1 MKQHPAKPQYRIG
14 ATRLTA
20 RGAEG
25 CGVDCVDDA
34 CIAPIHS
41 ADAKDSRPRCLCKYP
56 NPPMYLSAFGGRFVI
71 KRMPGTGYLHH
82 PHCLHYQPPA
92 DPPFS
97 VDSGANSRRAVEDPF
112 ILKLAFHLN
121 KRPSQAAPSAASD
134 CPRKTALR
142 PAAPQGISL
151 IALLRLIWHSA
162 ELDRWNPAFAGRRHW
177 WTVRNRLR
185 AAATRIQVNKVPL
198 PDRLY
203 IPETFRLDQNL
214 AIANRQRAFLRPF
227 CAGRREGR
235 ELVLIIA
242 EIKAITPARYGFRLT
257 CKHAPQLAVFIDQKS
272 LKVLRKRY
280 ASLLALHQAQPNSHL
295 MMIATA
301 GVTRQDAVCIEQSA
315 LMLVTRH
322 WLPCESDAEARLLEA
337 LVLGQRRFFRNF
349 DPSRYDGP
357 IGQDEGIVTL
367 LLTDTRPPTALLI
380 GDRFAHRTSEQALA
394 TCKSLTGLPCR
405 IWQPIDE
412 IWPDLP
418 PIDPGGEP
426 A

>member
-1 MKQHPAKPQYRIG
+1 MKQHPGKPQYRIG

-34 CIAPIHS
+34 CIVPTHS
-41 ADAKDSRPRCLCKYP
+41 ADAKDTRPRCLCKHP
-56 NPPMYLSAFGGRFVI
+56 NPPMYLSTCAGRFFI

-82 PHCLHYQPPA
+82 PNCLHYQPPA
-92 DPPFS
+92 EPPFYAG
-97 VDSGANSRRAVEDPF
+97 SGANSRRAVENPV

-121 KRPSQAAPSAASD
+121 KRPSQPGPSAASD
-134 CPRKTALR
+134 CPRKNAVR

-151 IALLRLIWHSA
+151 MALLKLIWHSA
-162 ELDRWNPAFAGRRHW
+162 ELDRWHPAFAGRRHW

-185 AAATRIQVNKVPL
+185 AAARRIQVNRVPL
-198 PDRLY
+198 LDRLY
-203 IPETFRLDQNL
+203 IPEAFRLDQNL

-227 CAGRREGR
+227 RAGRRDGR
-235 ELVLIIA
+235 ELVLMIA
-242 EIKAITPARYGFRLT
+242 EIKSITPAHYGFRLA
-257 CKHAPQLAVFIDQKS
+257 CKHAPQLAVFIDQKA
-272 LKVLRKRY
+272 LKALRKRY
-280 ASLLALHQAQPNSHL
+280 ASLLALHQAQPQSHL

-301 GVTRQDAVCIEQSA
+301 GVTLQNAVCIEQSA

-322 WLPCESDAEARLLEA
+322 WLPCETDAEARLLDA
-337 LVLGQRRFFRNF
+337 LVLGRRRFFMNF
-349 DPSRYDGP
+349 DPGHSDGP
-357 IGQDEGIVTL
+357 TGQDEGIVTL
-367 LLTDTRPPTALLI
+367 MLTDTRPPTALLI
-380 GDRFAHRTSEQALA
+380 ADRFAHRTPEQAIA
-394 TCKSLTGLPCR
+394 ACASQTGLPCR

-418 PIDPGGEP
+418 PIGSGGDP